1 MTAKSI
7 RDVYAMV
14 LLTLFS
20 VMVQSLGHA
29 AEVKPA
35 AWQADWEKTV
45 KAAEEE
51 GAVSIYMTSAFE
63 SVFRDGFQKRYP
75 KIKVTSVVG
84 RGFQLGQRVLSERR
98 GEKYIADLCITG

>member
-51 GAVSIYMTSAFE
+51 GAVSI
-63 SVFRDGFQKRYP
+63 
-75 KIKVTSVVG
+75 
-84 RGFQLGQRVLSERR
+84 
-98 GEKYIADLCITG
+98 